1 MRGERL
7 FPGLS
12 ENTATSFSGLLRTR
26 PVSAKLS
33 RSQIVTY
40 RSRSRSGRSDGGI
53 HVIPSQSCLCAGD
66 TIRAAR
72 GGNIL
77 LYFNPRAHEGHDR
90 ISPKKPTIEHIS
102 IHVPTRG
109 TTLKLIISLFFY
121 KYFLYVVPKF
131 MIYLKFGSSASSRT
145 RPFTMNTA
153 LESGRSRTSREIDVH
168 SHFA

>member
-1 MRGERL
+1 MEQGIEIRRG
-7 FPGLS
+7 
-12 ENTATSFSGLLRTR
+12 
-26 PVSAKLS
+26 
-33 RSQIVTY
+33 
-40 RSRSRSGRSDGGI
+40 D
-53 HVIPSQSCLCAGD
+53 
-66 TIRAAR
+66 
-72 GGNIL
+72 
-77 LYFNPRAHEGHDR
+77 
-90 ISPKKPTIEHIS
+90 IS

>member
-1 MRGERL
+1 MFAFQPTCPRGARHCH
-7 FPGLS
+7 PGMINL
-12 ENTATSFSGLLRTR
+12 TSIS
-26 PVSAKLS
+26 
-33 RSQIVTY
+33 
-40 RSRSRSGRSDGGI
+40 I
-53 HVIPSQSCLCAGD
+53 HVPTRGTTIPGSRAMFAAKFQSTCPRGARHALND
-66 TIRAAR
+66 RAS
-72 GGNIL
+72 
-77 LYFNPRAHEGHDR
+77 YQQHFNPRAHEGHD
-90 ISPKKPTIEHIS
+90 ITLDLCCSYVVIS

>member
-1 MRGERL
+1 MPTRGTTRL
-7 FPGLS
+7 QFYNLHCNRFQSTCPRGARLGDR
-12 ENTATSFSGLLRTR
+12 EPETR
-26 PVSAKLS
+26 ALYIS
-33 RSQIVTY
+33 
-40 RSRSRSGRSDGGI
+40 I
-53 HVIPSQSCLCAGD
+53 HVP
-66 TIRAAR
+66 TR
-72 GGNIL
+72 GTTMREVDLDDVTN
-77 LYFNPRAHEGHDR
+77 
-90 ISPKKPTIEHIS
+90 IS

>member
-1 MRGERL
+1 MI
-7 FPGLS
+7 S
-12 ENTATSFSGLLRTR
+12 
-26 PVSAKLS
+26 
-33 RSQIVTY
+33 
-40 RSRSRSGRSDGGI
+40 I
-53 HVIPSQSCLCAGD
+53 HVPTRGTTSSLPLLQAFTYFNPRAHEGHDPAECIPAESC
-66 TIRAAR
+66 
-72 GGNIL
+72 
-77 LYFNPRAHEGHDR
+77 LYFNPRAHEGHDAE
-90 ISPKKPTIEHIS
+90 SNQGGDMVSIS

-131 MIYLKFGSSASSRT
+131 MIYLKFGSSASSCT

>member
-1 MRGERL
+1 MPTRGTTPRQLLISHTFVFQSTCPRGARL
-7 FPGLS
+7 TKKADNRLQI
-12 ENTATSFSGLLRTR
+12 SFQSTCPRGARLVGPWRNARSFGFQSTCPRGAR
-26 PVSAKLS
+26 PYRVQDVEKL
-33 RSQIVTY
+33 
-40 RSRSRSGRSDGGI
+40 
-53 HVIPSQSCLCAGD
+53 
-66 TIRAAR
+66 
-72 GGNIL
+72 
-77 LYFNPRAHEGHDR
+77 E
-90 ISPKKPTIEHIS
+90 IS